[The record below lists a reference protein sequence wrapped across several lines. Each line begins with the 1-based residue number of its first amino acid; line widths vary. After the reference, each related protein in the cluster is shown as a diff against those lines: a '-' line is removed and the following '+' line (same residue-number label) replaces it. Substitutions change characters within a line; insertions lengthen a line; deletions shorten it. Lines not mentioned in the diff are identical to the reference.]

1 MKLTPH
7 RVICIALS
15 VTLDA
20 FAVLQYN
27 DPDPAVWMAVYFGM
41 SALCLWSAFGALPRV
56 VPAVVVVAA
65 LIGAYLLWPETY
77 QGLSGKMDSRP
88 GVELARESLGLLIC
102 ALVAAYL
109 AWRGPVR
116 PSKV

>member
-7 RVICIALS
+7 RILCIGLS
-15 VTLDA
+15 LMFDA

-27 DPDPAVWMAVYFGM
+27 DPDPQVWMPIYFGM
-41 SALCLWSAFGALPRV
+41 AALCLWSAFGALPRLI
-56 VPAVVVVAA
+56 PAVVVVAA
-65 LIGAYLLWPETY
+65 LVGAYLLWPETY

-116 PSKV
+116 VAQA

>member
-1 MKLTPH
+1 MKLSPH
-7 RVICIALS
+7 RAICIALS
-15 VTLDA
+15 VMLDA

-116 PSKV
+116 PFKA